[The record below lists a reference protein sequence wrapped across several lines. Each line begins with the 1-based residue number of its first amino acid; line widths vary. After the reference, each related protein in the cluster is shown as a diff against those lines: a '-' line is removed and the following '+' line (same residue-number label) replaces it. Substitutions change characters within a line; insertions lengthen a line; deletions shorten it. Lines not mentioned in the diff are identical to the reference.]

1 MCSHHTSLVYCVE
14 GQRSEEGLR
23 AWHQSNFFH
32 TRFHTPELLKCW
44 AILNTLPSEY
54 INSQLTVQYENR

>member
-1 MCSHHTSLVYCVE
+1 M
-14 GQRSEEGLR
+14 
-23 AWHQSNFFH
+23 AWHQRNFFH
-32 TRFHTPELLKCW
+32 TRFHTPDLLKCW